1 MSTAMA
7 TLMGRNRLT
16 YAAVAARSGLQA
28 RTVRQIA
35 TGETPL
41 DAVSVGTLRRIAA
54 ALEVPVAALIESP
67 GLQPGDPASSRQ
79 ERLAQAIRTVMWGV
93 SGPMPYPSPVEGPTD
108 AIAAATPEDFFAG
121 AEPIRADRG

>member
-1 MSTAMA
+1 MRSDACHGAFERPEPMRMLMSTAMA

-54 ALEVPVAALIESP
+54 APEVPVAPLIESP
-67 GLQPGDPASSRQ
+67 RLQPGDPASSRQ
-79 ERLAQAIRTVMWGV
+79 ERLAQAIRTVMWG
-93 SGPMPYPSPVEGPTD
+93 
-108 AIAAATPEDFFAG
+108 
-121 AEPIRADRG
+121 